1 MIGAASLD
9 NGLYLLT
16 QPFIT
21 LGPTSL
27 NFCTHTC
34 LSLASN
40 KHKTVDCNIWH
51 MRFGHASHAKLVEL
65 NKMFPSITV
74 SKSSIPCDICFY
86 AKQKR
91 LPFPNSST
99 ISANAFDIVHM
110 DIWGPVSIPSILGF
124 KYFLTVVD
132 DKSRF
137 TWLYFLKLKSEAST
151 YVKSFVYMIKTQ
163 YNITV
168 KCIRSDN
175 GSEFLLK
182 IFYNEHGIIHQ
193 CSCVST
199 PQQNGIVE
207 RKHQHILGTARAL
220 LFQSKLPHI
229 FWAHAVGHAVH
240 IINKLPTPFLSN
252 KSTYQVLHNCLP
264 DIDSLRVFGSLCY
277 ATTLQ
282 NNRKK
287 LDSRSRKCVY
297 LGFRVGV
304 KGHTLFDLQS
314 REIFISR
321 DVVFFEHI
329 FPYHSKDTQSDASTS
344 HNHPSNMS
352 LFDDLIIPTSNHN
365 HLNTSPPNSLT
376 NHNSSH

>member
-1 MIGAASLD
+1 
-9 NGLYLLT
+9 
-16 QPFIT
+16 
-21 LGPTSL
+21 
-27 NFCTHTC
+27 
-34 LSLASN
+34 
-40 KHKTVDCNIWH
+40 
-51 MRFGHASHAKLVEL
+51 
-65 NKMFPSITV
+65 
-74 SKSSIPCDICFY
+74 
-86 AKQKR
+86 
-91 LPFPNSST
+91 
-99 ISANAFDIVHM
+99 
-110 DIWGPVSIPSILGF
+110 
-124 KYFLTVVD
+124 
-132 DKSRF
+132 
-137 TWLYFLKLKSEAST
+137 
-151 YVKSFVYMIKTQ
+151 MIKTQ

-168 KCIRSDN
+168 KCIRSYN
-175 GSEFLLK
+175 GLEFLLK

-229 FWAHAVGHAVH
+229 FWAHVVGHAVH

-304 KGHTLFDLQS
+304 KGHTLFDLQYG
-314 REIFISR
+314 EIFISR

-329 FPYHSKDTQSDASTS
+329 FPYHSKDTQSYASTS